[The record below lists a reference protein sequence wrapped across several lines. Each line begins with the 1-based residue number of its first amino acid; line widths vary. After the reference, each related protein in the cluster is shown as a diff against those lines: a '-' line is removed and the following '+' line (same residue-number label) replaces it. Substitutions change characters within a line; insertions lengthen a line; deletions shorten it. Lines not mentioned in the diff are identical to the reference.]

1 MNLWALSIIIVVVT
15 AIFCLIVWLFFDHGV
30 DKLRNR
36 NEWKNPGISGERT
49 LYLNLTDK
57 LHIPE
62 KQILRNVYIP
72 NGKGGTSEI
81 DLLVVS
87 KKGIFVFEC
96 KNYGGRIYGDMKRKQ
111 WIQYIGKK
119 KNHFYNPFLQNQ
131 THCKNLEKFISKYK
145 NIPVVSLVTTIARG
159 EWKIRNLGPKD
170 YFLGYN
176 CHFKDI
182 YESMPI
188 CESMSSA
195 FKPIL
200 DTLTPL
206 SRPDQKVVED
216 HINQSH
222 KLG

>member
-1 MNLWALSIIIVVVT
+1 MIFWVLFIIIIFIT
-15 AIFCLIVWLFFDHGV
+15 ITFCLIVWLFFDHGT
-30 DKLRNR
+30 DKLKNHS
-36 NEWKNPGISGERT
+36 EWKTPGMSGERT
-49 LYLNLTDK
+49 LFLTLTNK

-81 DLLVVS
+81 DLLIVS

-96 KNYGGRIYGDMKRKQ
+96 KNYGGRIYGDMKRKK
-111 WIQYIGKK
+111 WIQYMGKK
-119 KNHFYNPFLQNQ
+119 KNYFYNPFLQNH
-131 THCKNLEKFISKYK
+131 THCKNLEKYLSKYK
-145 NIPVVSLVTTIARG
+145 NIPIVSLVTTIARG
-159 EWKIRNLGPKD
+159 EWKINNLEPKD

-200 DTLTPL
+200 ETLTSL
-206 SRPDQKVVED
+206 SRPDQKVVEE
-216 HINQSH
+216 HNNQSL
-222 KLG
+222 KTK